1 MPGSAD
7 SLLDEATRVL
17 RELAMLQGRAHC
29 TYGEAL
35 QRYGANEIDL
45 TELCRATGDSYFKG
59 AEQTFWSLARAD
71 LNVYVWMLSTVGTKQ
86 RHPEPAAEPAA
97 APASK
102 PSRRGRR

>member
-7 SLLDEATRVL
+7 TLLDEATRVL
-17 RELAMLQGRAHC
+17 RELAMLQGRAHS

-35 QRYGANEIDL
+35 QRFGANKIGW
-45 TELCRATGDSYFKG
+45 TELCMATGDSYFKG
-59 AEQTFWSLARAD
+59 AQQTFWSLIRAD
-71 LNVYVWMLSTVGTKQ
+71 LNVYAWMLSTGGAKQ
-86 RHPEPAAEPAA
+86 RHQEPAAEPAA